1 MCIVD
6 VKSRGVARG
15 QGHPVRVPPAGR
27 APLSADRPSARRQ
40 EAPVTSVFK
49 GPSAPS
55 VILAAAFVLVAMLLG
70 FRNIGLPPVVIV
82 GGSGVVGLAL
92 WIRTY
97 RHGPI
102 DPAIILPPFLLT
114 VACLEGHMIE
124 EYTMGFG
131 PAMSRLFNISWSE

>member
-1 MCIVD
+1 MLNPG
-6 VKSRGVARG
+6 KWSA
-15 QGHPVRVPPAGR
+15 VRPIQFEFRPPAAR
-27 APLSADRPSARRQ
+27 LSPPTDPSAHRQ
-40 EAPVTSVFK
+40 EAPVTSIFK

-114 VACLEGHMIE
+114 VA
-124 EYTMGFG
+124 Y
-131 PAMSRLFNISWSE
+131 RLIR